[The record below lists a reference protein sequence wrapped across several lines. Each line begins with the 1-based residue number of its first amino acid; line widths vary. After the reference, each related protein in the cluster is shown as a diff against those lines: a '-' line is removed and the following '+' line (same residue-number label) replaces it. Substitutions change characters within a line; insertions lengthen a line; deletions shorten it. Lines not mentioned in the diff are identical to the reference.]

1 MVAANTRGAAE
12 VREVSR
18 LTSRQRSSNFII
30 RPASSHANYDLL
42 DTEGWVALLEMSR
55 PSWHPPTQG
64 FPHRVAGP
72 NENDKELFVT
82 QTSFPRINLL
92 VAGIPSQYF
101 HLRDLTEV

>member
-1 MVAANTRGAAE
+1 MQISATRE
-12 VREVSR
+12 EREFNV
-18 LTSRQRSSNFII
+18 TSNFII

-82 QTSFPRINLL
+82 QTSFPRIN
-92 VAGIPSQYF
+92 F
-101 HLRDLTEV
+101 